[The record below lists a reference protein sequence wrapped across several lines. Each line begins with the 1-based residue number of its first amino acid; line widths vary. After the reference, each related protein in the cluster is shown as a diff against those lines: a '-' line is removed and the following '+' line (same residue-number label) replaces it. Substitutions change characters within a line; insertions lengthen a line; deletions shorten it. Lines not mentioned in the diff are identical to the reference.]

1 MKQNTTWSALIISIL
16 ITVIIIVIAIY
27 LLEKIIPFSRDIKGV
42 ENGNVSYYRANTA
55 LNEALL
61 SMSGSNPGY
70 ETGSVA
76 SLYTAGSGMVYTVT
90 ASGTV
95 LPQPG
100 LWNSEYDA
108 NWSILGPGKPIQLV
122 LSTNLNWDTPNT
134 YLNFRVPDLDK
145 IATETLTGSLGNLTP
160 IINWSLSASGDTLQA
175 SGSQILA
182 NLPVV
187 SNASSGTV
195 FFNTTKLW
203 LTLSWTANNFS
214 AFYNAKCNSTEKCTL
229 KLSLINPLILT
240 SGEKAPYL
248 EYQARFN
255 ATVPLQTAVV
265 QTQGYAGGFRKN
277 ITRFIQQMTTNEAL
291 DFTVFQ

>member
-1 MKQNTTWSALIISIL
+1 
-16 ITVIIIVIAIY
+16 
-27 LLEKIIPFSRDIKGV
+27 
-42 ENGNVSYYRANTA
+42 
-55 LNEALL
+55 
-61 SMSGSNPGY
+61 
-70 ETGSVA
+70 
-76 SLYTAGSGMVYTVT
+76 VT
-90 ASGTV
+90 ATGTV

-122 LSTNLNWDTPNT
+122 LSTNLNWNPSNT
-134 YLNFRVPDLDK
+134 YLHFRVPDLDK
-145 IATETLTGSLGNLTP
+145 NGIWNQTLTGSLGGNTP
-160 IINWSLSASGDTLQA
+160 IINWSLSASGETLQA
-175 SGSQILA
+175 SGSQIVA
-182 NLPVV
+182 TT
-187 SNASSGTV
+187 ASSGTIS
-195 FFNTTKLW
+195 FTSTPW
-203 LTLSWTANNFS
+203 LTLSWTPNNFS
-214 AFYNAKCNSTEKCTL
+214 AFYTTKCGTGQPPCTL
-229 KLSLINPLILT
+229 KLSLINTLLLT